1 MATTTGF
8 IVPTLTQ
15 LIERV
20 SSDINTR
27 IPGQDS
33 RIRYS
38 LLWVLARVVAGA
50 VWTVYAFQGWI
61 MGQLMLD
68 TTTELTRRHATIWGV
83 TPNPAAKATGNVLVN
98 GTAAS
103 VIPAGTVL
111 QTVAGVQYET
121 DVLVNF
127 PTPTSQQTVAVTALV
142 AGDDGNA
149 AASTILTFVSPPAGV
164 VATATVDTGLTG
176 GTDVESDE
184 DLRDRIVDFVRDRPH
199 GGCTQDYETWAMEVA
214 GVERVWVVGEVNSL
228 GLTVPAGD
236 VWVYFATTG
245 VGSAVIPAAPLIASV
260 QAYLA
265 DDARRPVTMAV
276 TAKAPTP
283 HVADITIDLEPNTTA
298 VQTQVSA
305 ELEALFLS
313 AATLGGTIYNSQ
325 LHEAVSRAA
334 GETSHSF
341 TAVDGGAGTA
351 DVVCSGDEL
360 AILGTVTFV

>member
-8 IVPTLTQ
+8 VVPTLTT
-15 LIERV
+15 LIERI

-83 TPNPAAKATGNVLVN
+83 TPNPATKATGNVLVN

-103 VIPAGTVL
+103 VIPAGTVV

-121 DVLVNF
+121 DVIVNF
-127 PTPTSQQTVAVTALV
+127 PTPTAQQTVSVTALA

-184 DLRDRIVDFVRDRPH
+184 DLRDRVVDFVRDRPH

-214 GVERVWVVGEVNSL
+214 GVERVWVVGEVNTL

-245 VGSAVIPAAPLIASV
+245 VGSAVIPAAPLIAQV
-260 QAYLA
+260 QAYLG
-265 DDARRPVTMAV
+265 DDSRRPVTMAV

-283 HVADITIDLEPNTTA
+283 HVVDITIDLEPNTSA
-298 VQTQVSA
+298 VQAQVED

-313 AATLGGTIYNSQ
+313 TATLGGTIYNSQ
-325 LHEAVSRAA
+325 IHEAVSRAA

-341 TAVDGGAGTA
+341 AAVDGGAGTS